1 MSEVEENS
9 APDFRLPLQLPTPG
23 SRLPNIIPDMSDPI
37 GHECGL
43 AFVRLKKPLTRYAQ
57 EKGDP
62 AWGLRRL
69 HLLMQKQRNRGQDG
83 AGLAVVKFDMP
94 PGATFLRRL
103 RSHRDNAIER
113 VFSAATEGLANLPT
127 TPMDD
132 ADYRRAADF
141 IGDAYIGHLR
151 YGTHSGRAIS
161 HCHPLLRKDNTL
173 SKNLAIAGNFNM
185 TNSGELFQRLVDY
198 GLSPVGD
205 SDTQVVLERVG
216 YCLDLEHRHLRATMG
231 PDSFLGLE
239 GRELAEAIS
248 RELNIGRV
256 LTRAAEDWDGGWL
269 FAGLIGN
276 GDSFIFRD
284 PSGIRPGFWYED
296 DDLVAAAS
304 ERAPLATIFD
314 TAPNN
319 VSAIEPGHALIVRR
333 DGTTFTERCAPERPV
348 RQCTFERIYFSR
360 GNDPDI
366 YEERKTLGRTL
377 AKPLLDLVD
386 WNVHQTVYSFIP
398 NTAETAYYGLVDE
411 TQRLVRERQVDRVWS
426 KVQAGELTRDQLES
440 LATPQV
446 RSEKIAH
453 KDQRLR
459 TFITH
464 DHARRDLVA
473 HVYDITHD
481 IVTPDDTLV
490 VLDDSIVRGT
500 TLRESIVTIL
510 SRLNPAR
517 IVIASS
523 APPIMYPDCYGID
536 MSQLQGFIAFQ
547 AAISL
552 LEHRGELALLDEIEA
567 ACRAQVDLPAEKM
580 SNHVSR
586 IYEGCSHE
594 DLQNRIAAL
603 VRPDNLPWQG
613 ELLVVYQS
621 VEGLRA
627 SMPEFTGDWYF
638 TGDYPTPGGLR
649 VLNRAFLNW
658 REGRNN
664 RAY

>member
-1 MSEVEENS
+1 
-9 APDFRLPLQLPTPG
+9 
-23 SRLPNIIPDMSDPI
+23 
-37 GHECGL
+37 
-43 AFVRLKKPLTRYAQ
+43 
-57 EKGDP
+57 
-62 AWGLRRL
+62 
-69 HLLMQKQRNRGQDG
+69 
-83 AGLAVVKFDMP
+83 MP

-103 RSHRDNAIER
+103 RSHQNNAIER
-113 VFSAATEGLANLPT
+113 VFSAATADLPNLPT
-127 TPMDD
+127 TPLDD
-132 ADYRRAADF
+132 AELRNSADF

-151 YGTHSGRAIS
+151 YGTHSGRGLS

-185 TNSGELFQRLVDY
+185 TNSGELFNRLVDY

-231 PDSFLGLE
+231 PGSFLGLQ
-239 GRELAEAIS
+239 GRELAHSIS
-248 RELNIGRV
+248 KELDIGRV

-269 FAGLIGN
+269 FAGLLGN
-276 GDSFIFRD
+276 GDSFVFRD
-284 PSGIRPGFWYED
+284 PTGIRPGFWYED
-296 DDLVAAAS
+296 DDVVAAAS
-304 ERAPLATIFD
+304 ERAPLATIFNTSPD
-314 TAPNN
+314 TVP
-319 VSAIEPGHALIVRR
+319 AIEPGHALIVRR
-333 DGTTFTERCAPERPV
+333 DGTTFTERCAAERTV

-366 YEERKTLGRTL
+366 YEERKELGRKL

-386 WNVHQTVYSFIP
+386 WNVHQTVYSFVP
-398 NTAETAYYGLVDE
+398 NTAETAYYGLIAE
-411 TQRLVRERQVDRVWS
+411 TQRLVRERQVDQVWA
-426 KVQAGELTRDQLES
+426 KAQTGELTREQLKTLS
-440 LATPQV
+440 TPQV
-446 RSEKIAH
+446 RAEKVAH

-464 DHARRDLVA
+464 DTARRDLVA

-481 IVTPDDTLV
+481 IVTDKDTLV
-490 VLDDSIVRGT
+490 VIDDSIVRGT

-536 MSQLQGFIAFQ
+536 MSELQGFIAFQ

-552 LEHRGELALLDEIEA
+552 LEKSGDTSLLDDIEA
-567 ACRAQVDLPAEKM
+567 DCRAQADLPADKM
-580 SNHVSR
+580 VNHVER
-586 IYEGCSHE
+586 LYERCTHE
-594 DLQNRIAAL
+594 QLQDEIAEL
-603 VRPDNLPWQG
+603 VRPPDLPWKG
-613 ELLVVYQS
+613 ELHVVYQS
-621 VEGLRA
+621 VDSLRA
-627 SMPEFTGDWYF
+627 SMPDFTGDWYF

-649 VLNRAFLNW
+649 VLNIAFLNW
-658 REGRNN
+658 REGRAG

>member
-1 MSEVEENS
+1 
-9 APDFRLPLQLPTPG
+9 
-23 SRLPNIIPDMSDPI
+23 MSDPI

-43 AFVRLKKPLTRYAQ
+43 AFVRLKKPLAWYAQ

-69 HLLMQKQRNRGQDG
+69 NLLMQKQRNRGQDG

-94 PGATFLRRL
+94 PGATFMRRL
-103 RSHRDNAIER
+103 RSHQNNAIER
-113 VFSAATEGLANLPT
+113 VFSAATADFPDLPS
-127 TPMDD
+127 TPLDD
-132 ADYRRAADF
+132 AELRSRADF

-151 YGTHSGRAIS
+151 YGTHSGRGLS

-185 TNSGELFQRLVDY
+185 TNSAELFQRLVDY

-231 PDSFLGLE
+231 PDSFLGLQ
-239 GRELAEAIS
+239 GRELAHAIS
-248 RELNIGRV
+248 KELDIGRV
-256 LTRAAEDWDGGWL
+256 LRRAAEDWDGGWL
-269 FAGLIGN
+269 FAGLLGN

-284 PSGIRPGFWYED
+284 PTGIRPGFWYED
-296 DDLVAAAS
+296 DDVVAAAS
-304 ERAPLATIFD
+304 ERAPLATIFNTSPD
-314 TAPNN
+314 N
-319 VSAIEPGHALIVRR
+319 VPAIDPGHALIVRR
-333 DGTTFTERCAPERPV
+333 DGTTSTERCAPERPV
-348 RQCTFERIYFSR
+348 RQCTFERLYFSR

-366 YEERKTLGRTL
+366 YEERKELGRKL

-386 WNVHQTVYSFIP
+386 WNVRQTVYSFVP
-398 NTAETAYYGLVDE
+398 NTAETAYYGLVAE
-411 TQRLVRERQVDRVWS
+411 TQRLVRERQIDAIWS
-426 KVQAGELTRDQLES
+426 KSQSGELTREQLETLS
-440 LATPQV
+440 TPQV
-446 RSEKIAH
+446 RSEKVAH

-464 DHARRDLVA
+464 DTARRDLVA

-481 IVTPDDTLV
+481 IVTDKDTLV
-490 VLDDSIVRGT
+490 VIDDSIVRGT

-552 LEHRGELALLDEIEA
+552 LEKSGDTSLLDDIEA
-567 ACRAQVDLPAEKM
+567 DCSAQADLPAGKM
-580 SNHVSR
+580 TNHVGR
-586 IYEGCSHE
+586 LYERCTHE
-594 DLQNRIAAL
+594 QLQDEIATL
-603 VRPDNLPWQG
+603 VRPPDLPWKG
-613 ELLVVYQS
+613 ELHVVYQS
-621 VEGLRA
+621 VKDLRA
-627 SMPEFTGDWYF
+627 SMPDFTGDWYF

-658 REGRNN
+658 RAGLNT

>member
-1 MSEVEENS
+1 
-9 APDFRLPLQLPTPG
+9 
-23 SRLPNIIPDMSDPI
+23 MSDPI

-43 AFVRLKKPLTRYAQ
+43 AFVRLKKPLAWYAQ
-57 EKGDP
+57 EKRDP

-113 VFSAATEGLANLPT
+113 VFSAAAADLSTLPT

-132 ADYRRAADF
+132 AGLRRHADF

-151 YGTHSGRAIS
+151 YGTHSGRGIS

-185 TNSGELFQRLVDY
+185 TNSQQLFQRLVEY

-216 YCLDLEHRHLRATMG
+216 YCLDLEHRHLRSSMG

-248 RELNIGRV
+248 RELDIGRV
-256 LTRAAEDWDGGWL
+256 LRRAAEDWDGGWL
-269 FAGLIGN
+269 FAGLLGN
-276 GDSFIFRD
+276 GDAFIFRD

-296 DDLVAAAS
+296 DEVVAAAS

-314 TAPNN
+314 VPPDAVPP
-319 VSAIEPGHALIVRR
+319 IEPGHALIVRR
-333 DGTTFTERCAPERPV
+333 DGSASTERCAEERPV

-366 YEERKTLGRTL
+366 YEERKELGRRL
-377 AKPLLDLVD
+377 ARPLLDLVD

-398 NTAETAYYGLVDE
+398 NTAETAYYGLVQE
-411 TQRLVRERQVDRVWS
+411 TQRLVRGRQVEDVWS
-426 KVQAGELTRDQLES
+426 KVQSGSLTREQLES
-440 LATPQV
+440 LSTPQV
-446 RSEKIAH
+446 RSEKVAH

-464 DHARRDLVA
+464 GNARRDLVA
-473 HVYDITHD
+473 HVYDITHH
-481 IVTPDDTLV
+481 IVSPDDTLV

-510 SRLNPAR
+510 SRLNPKR

-547 AAISL
+547 AAVSL
-552 LEHRGELALLDEIEA
+552 LEAHGEESLLEDIEA
-567 ACRAQVDLPAEKM
+567 DCLAQADLPPDQM
-580 SNHVSR
+580 QNHVGR
-586 IYEGCSHE
+586 IYERFGLE
-594 DLQNRIAAL
+594 QIQDQIALL
-603 VRPDNLPWQG
+603 VRPDDLPWQG
-613 ELLVVYQS
+613 ELRVVYQS
-621 VEGLRA
+621 VEDLRA

-638 TGDYPTPGGLR
+638 TGEYPTPGGLR

-658 REGRNN
+658 REGSDA

>member
-1 MSEVEENS
+1 
-9 APDFRLPLQLPTPG
+9 
-23 SRLPNIIPDMSDPI
+23 MSDPI

-43 AFVRLKKPLTRYAQ
+43 AFVRLKKPLAWYAQ
-57 EKGDP
+57 EKDDP

-113 VFSAATEGLANLPT
+113 VFSAAASDLSKLPA

-132 ADYRRAADF
+132 AELRKRADF

-185 TNSGELFQRLVDY
+185 TNSQELFQRLVDY

-248 RELNIGRV
+248 KELDIGRV
-256 LTRAAEDWDGGWL
+256 LRRAAEDWDGGWL
-269 FAGLIGN
+269 FAGLLGS
-276 GDSFIFRD
+276 GDAFIFRD

-296 DDLVAAAS
+296 DDVVAAAS

-314 TAPNN
+314 VPPDE
-319 VSAIEPGHALIVRR
+319 VPAIEPGHALIVRR
-333 DGTTFTERCAPERPV
+333 DGTTWTERCAPEQPV

-366 YEERKTLGRTL
+366 YEERKELGRRL
-377 AKPLLDLVD
+377 ARPLLDLVD
-386 WNVHQTVYSFIP
+386 WNVQQTVYSFIP
-398 NTAETAYYGLVDE
+398 NTAETAYYGLVQE
-411 TQRLVRERQVDRVWS
+411 TQRLVRGRQVENVWS
-426 KVQAGELTRDQLES
+426 KVQSGSLTREQLES
-440 LATPQV
+440 LSTPQV
-446 RSEKIAH
+446 RSEKVAH

-464 DHARRDLVA
+464 GHARRDLVA
-473 HVYDITHD
+473 HVYDITHH

-510 SRLNPAR
+510 SRLKPKR

-547 AAISL
+547 AAVTL
-552 LEHRGELALLDEIEA
+552 LADRGDASLLDEIEA
-567 ACRAQVDLPAEKM
+567 DCLAQVDLPLDQLQ
-580 SNHVSR
+580 NHVGR
-586 IYEGCSHE
+586 IYERFTPE
-594 DLQNRIAAL
+594 EIQDQIAVL
-603 VRPDNLPWQG
+603 VRPTDLPWQG
-613 ELLVVYQS
+613 QLRIVYQS
-621 VEGLRA
+621 VENLLA
-627 SMPEFTGDWYF
+627 AMPEFTGDWYF

-658 REGRNN
+658 RAGSDA

>member
-1 MSEVEENS
+1 
-9 APDFRLPLQLPTPG
+9 
-23 SRLPNIIPDMSDPI
+23 MSDPI

-43 AFVRLKKPLTRYAQ
+43 AFVRLKKPLAWYAQ
-57 EKGDP
+57 EKDDP

-113 VFSAATEGLANLPT
+113 VFSAAASDRSKLPA

-132 ADYRRAADF
+132 AELRKRADF

-185 TNSGELFQRLVDY
+185 TNSQELFQRLVDY

-248 RELNIGRV
+248 KELDIGRV
-256 LTRAAEDWDGGWL
+256 LRRAAEDWDGGWL
-269 FAGLIGN
+269 FAGLLGS
-276 GDSFIFRD
+276 GDAFIFRD

-296 DDLVAAAS
+296 DDVVAAAS

-314 TAPNN
+314 VPPDE
-319 VSAIEPGHALIVRR
+319 VPAIEPGHALIVRR
-333 DGTTFTERCAPERPV
+333 DGTTWTERCAPEQPV

-366 YEERKTLGRTL
+366 YEERKELGRRL
-377 AKPLLDLVD
+377 ARPLLDLVD
-386 WNVHQTVYSFIP
+386 WNVQQTVYSFIP
-398 NTAETAYYGLVDE
+398 NTAETAYYGLVQE
-411 TQRLVRERQVDRVWS
+411 TQRLVRGRQVENVWS
-426 KVQAGELTRDQLES
+426 KVQSGSLTREQLES
-440 LATPQV
+440 LSTPQV
-446 RSEKIAH
+446 RSEKVAH

-464 DHARRDLVA
+464 GHARRDLVA
-473 HVYDITHD
+473 HVYDITHH

-510 SRLNPAR
+510 SRLNPKR

-547 AAISL
+547 AAVTL
-552 LEHRGELALLDEIEA
+552 LADRGDASLLDEIEA
-567 ACRAQVDLPAEKM
+567 DCLAQVDLPLDQLQ
-580 SNHVSR
+580 NHVGR
-586 IYEGCSHE
+586 IYERFTPE
-594 DLQNRIAAL
+594 EIQDQIAVL
-603 VRPDNLPWQG
+603 VRPTDLPWQG
-613 ELLVVYQS
+613 QLRIVYQS
-621 VEGLRA
+621 VENLLA
-627 SMPEFTGDWYF
+627 AMPEFTGDWYF

-658 REGRNN
+658 RAGSDA